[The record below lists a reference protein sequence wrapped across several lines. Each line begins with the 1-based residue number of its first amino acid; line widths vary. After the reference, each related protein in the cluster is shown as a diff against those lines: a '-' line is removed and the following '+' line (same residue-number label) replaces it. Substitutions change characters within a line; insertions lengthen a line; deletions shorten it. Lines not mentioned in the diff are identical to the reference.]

1 MRFTKTI
8 LATGLALVFSAA
20 QAGDIISIN
29 PDAAGIDPVLS
40 VGSLGWNTGNAI
52 SLPVTGAVAPIPT
65 VGSIIQTYGQGTLA
79 NFNNGLGNPIGGIN
93 LNNPT
98 HPPGYEWTYVFGFQE
113 VVTGVTIVGGFPTA
127 TFAIIPGGSN
137 FFQVYFDPT
146 LDSNNL
152 AGTGFNDGTL
162 ILQGTVLPFGAP
174 GSPSGSGLSDFAGSC
189 TGAACGPLDR
199 FGANDYLGI
208 TSNSGAGSSFF
219 AASVTGSNSSFF
231 ITPPTLIQITNNTFQ
246 NQPFDAQNPSACF
259 WNGSAFIGG
268 AGGGGCANMIGAING
283 VSGPDAMFQTRAST
297 SFITQPAPEPG
308 SLALLGLGLGALG
321 VWRRKGRKA
330 S

>member
-1 MRFTKTI
+1 MTFMKTI
-8 LATGLALVFSAA
+8 LATGLALAFSAA
-20 QAGDIISIN
+20 QAGDIIRIN
-29 PDAAGIDPVLS
+29 PDAGGPDPILN
-40 VGSLGWNTGNAI
+40 VGSLGWNTANAI
-52 SLPVTGAVAPIPT
+52 SLPVTGAVAPIPV

-79 NFNNGLGNPIGGIN
+79 NFNNGAGNPIGGIS
-93 LNNPT
+93 LNAA
-98 HPPGYEWTYVFGFQE
+98 YEWTYVFGFEE
-113 VVTGVTIVGGFPTA
+113 VVTGVSIVGGFPSA

-137 FFQVYFDPT
+137 FFQVYFDPSRNS
-146 LDSNNL
+146 DNL
-152 AGTGFNDGTL
+152 AGTGFNDGTQ
-162 ILQGTVLPFGAP
+162 ILAGTVLPFGAP
-174 GSPSGSGLSDFAGSC
+174 GSPSGSGLSDFTGSC

-199 FGANDYLGI
+199 FGTNDYPGI

-219 AASVTGSNSSFF
+219 AANVTFSNPSFF
-231 ITPPTLIQITNNTFQ
+231 LTPPTLIQITNNTFQ

-297 SFITQPAPEPG
+297 SFVAQAPEPG
-308 SLALLGLGLGALG
+308 SLALLGLGLGAAG
-321 VWRRKGRKA
+321 IWRRKGRKA